1 MKTKIY
7 SIIGIDDF
15 TLLVY
20 RSEDRLYRFS
30 IIDGYGCAFNF
41 DGVVTTEEEASVK
54 GRIAIE
60 IALDFDRN
68 FSR

>member
-1 MKTKIY
+1 MNTKIY
-7 SIIGIDDF
+7 SVIGINNF

-20 RSEDRLYRFS
+20 QSEDRLYRFS
-30 IIDGYGCAFNF
+30 IIDSSGNAFNF
-41 DGVVTTEEEASVK
+41 DGVFTMEEEASAK

-60 IALDFDRN
+60 IALDFDKN

>member
-1 MKTKIY
+1 MKIY
-7 SIIGIDDF
+7 SVVGIDGF

-20 RSEDRLYRFS
+20 CLADRLYRFS
-30 IIDGYGCAFNF
+30 IIDSLGTAFNF
-41 DGVVTTEEEASVK
+41 DGVFTTEEEASAK

-60 IALDFDRN
+60 ISLDFDKN

>member
-1 MKTKIY
+1 MKI
-7 SIIGIDDF
+7 SSVIGIDGF

-20 RSEDRLYRFS
+20 REIDGLYRFS
-30 IIDGYGCAFNF
+30 ILDSLGTAFNF
-41 DGVVTTEEEASVK
+41 DGVFATEEEANIK

-60 IALDFDRN
+60 ITLDFDKN